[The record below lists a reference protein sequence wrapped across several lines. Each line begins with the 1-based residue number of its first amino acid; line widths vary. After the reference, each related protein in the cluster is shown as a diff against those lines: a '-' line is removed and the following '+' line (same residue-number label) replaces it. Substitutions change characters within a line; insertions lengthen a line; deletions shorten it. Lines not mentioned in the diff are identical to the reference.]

1 MAFTLTAA
9 NEWLPV
15 RRVQVDAIGMSQ
27 LVLSDGTIFVRER
40 DPLATFDEQIVAYKN
55 DGEFEN
61 VWREADA
68 GTVRAHIGDQ
78 MLVGP

>member
-1 MAFTLTAA
+1 MFHGEWGQDQEELVAVTLTPT
-9 NEWLPV
+9 NEWSPV
-15 RRVQVDAIGMSQ
+15 RRVPLDAIGMNQ
-27 LVLSDGTIFVRER
+27 LVLSDGRV
-40 DPLATFDEQIVAYKN
+40 
-55 DGEFEN
+55 EN